1 MVKFGSSPKTF
12 FICHTECVQPYLLY
26 RMKTKVFC
34 QSIFALVFTL
44 MCSLSLQAAAPKT
57 YLYDTKEENGKI
69 VSKVI
74 FLQEDGLLNK
84 QVKYEFAYNEAGKV
98 SEKKAYRWNTSTDK
112 WDPYYLI
119 SYQYEADGNIQTRY
133 GMWNP
138 KKKDFSLNI
147 QQMTIPVSGYNEIFS

>member
-1 MVKFGSSPKTF
+1 
-12 FICHTECVQPYLLY
+12 
-26 RMKTKVFC
+26 MKASVLRKEIL
-34 QSIFALVFTL
+34 SLVVLFV
-44 MCSLSLQAAAPKT
+44 CSLAMSAASPRN

-74 FLQEDGLLNK
+74 FLQEEGLLNK

-98 SEKKAYRWNTSTDK
+98 AEKKAYRWNSSKET

-119 SYQYEADGNIQTRY
+119 TYQYNGENGEINTVY
-133 GMWNP
+133 GMWNK

-147 QQMTIPVSGYNEIFS
+147 QNMVVPATSYEEIFS